1 MKVTALIP
9 AYNSADWI
17 AEALD
22 SVAAQTAP
30 PDEVIVVDDGSTDGT
45 AEHRRVA
52 RGDLLRPGRVGVS
65 AARNLGVRAASGE
78 LIALL
83 DSDDVWTPDKLEIQ
97 PAHMRTHPGAALH
110 DHPLP
115 PFPGRRLGGGHPRGR
130 ARRSPSRAGFPS
142 TLVARR
148 EAFDVVGEFDE
159 SMPSGGDIDWFSRAV
174 DLGVAMEVLPQVLLL
189 KRAHNDSLTWTMGH
203 RSLFLSLR
211 RSLTRKRAEEA
222 VRVRVSVVIPVHNGS
237 AYLAE
242 AVASVRAQTTRRV
255 RAHRRRRRVHRRQR
269 RACALARSL
278 LHPARAG
285 RWRHCA

>member
-17 AEALD
+17 AEALE

-30 PDEVIVVDDGSTDGT
+30 PDEVIVMDDGSTDGT
-45 AEHRRVA
+45 AEHGRVA
-52 RGDLLRPGRVGVS
+52 RGDCLRPGRVGVS

-97 PAHMRTHPGAALH
+97 TAHMRTHPGAALH
-110 DHPLP
+110 DHSLP
-115 PFPGRRLGGGHPRGR
+115 PFPGRRLGGGHPRRR
-130 ARRSPSRAGFPS
+130 ARRNPSRAGFPS

-159 SMPSGGDIDWFSRAV
+159 SMPSGGDIDWFARAV
-174 DLGVAMEVLPQVLLL
+174 DLGVAMEVLPQVLML

-203 RSLFLSLR
+203 RSIFLSLR

-237 AYLAE
+237 ALPRRGDRE
-242 AVASVRAQTTRRV
+242 RTRSDGAAV
-255 RAHRRRRRVHRRQR
+255 RAHRRRRRLDGRQR
-269 RACALARSL
+269 RRSRTRSER
-278 LHPARAG
+278 LHPAGAG
-285 RWRHCA
+285 RRRPCA

>member
-9 AYNSADWI
+9 AYNSAAWI
-17 AEALD
+17 AETLG

-45 AEHRRVA
+45 ADIAESLGA
-52 RGDLLRPGRVGVS
+52 TCLRPGRVGVS

-97 PAHMRTHPGAALH
+97 TTHMRSHPELLFTITHFRHFQDGSSVEGIREDVLEGVYPGWL
-110 DHPLP
+110 
-115 PFPGRRLGGGHPRGR
+115 
-130 ARRSPSRAGFPS
+130 PS

-174 DLGVAMEVLPQVLLL
+174 DLGVAMEVLPQLLLL
-189 KRAHNDSLTWTMGH
+189 KRAHDDSLMWTMGH

-222 VRVRVSVVIPVHNGS
+222 G
-237 AYLAE
+237 A
-242 AVASVRAQTTRRV
+242 
-255 RAHRRRRRVHRRQR
+255 
-269 RACALARSL
+269 
-278 LHPARAG
+278 
-285 RWRHCA
+285 

>member
-9 AYNSADWI
+9 AHNSAAWI
-17 AEALD
+17 AEALG
-22 SVAAQTAP
+22 SVTAQTAP

-45 AEHRRVA
+45 ADIAESLGA
-52 RGDLLRPGRVGVS
+52 TCLRPGRVGVS

-97 PAHMRTHPGAALH
+97 AEHMRSHPELLLTITHFRHFQDGSSVEGIREDVLEGVHPGWL
-110 DHPLP
+110 
-115 PFPGRRLGGGHPRGR
+115 
-130 ARRSPSRAGFPS
+130 PS

-174 DLGVAMEVLPQVLLL
+174 DLGVEMEVLPQLLLL

-203 RSLFLSLR
+203 KALFLTLR
-211 RSLTRKRAEEA
+211 RSTARKRAE
-222 VRVRVSVVIPVHNGS
+222 G
-237 AYLAE
+237 
-242 AVASVRAQTTRRV
+242 
-255 RAHRRRRRVHRRQR
+255 
-269 RACALARSL
+269 
-278 LHPARAG
+278 AG
-285 RWRHCA
+285 A